1 MRRRLLRSVAVVWLA
16 CHLAAVCVA
25 AVAACCPPAH
35 HEDKQTECCPGV
47 GPGQGCPMHHTTQ
60 GKPQCGMRSTRRPTH
75 AALLSLSPGIGLVP
89 HFSTTLVTMQSLDTV
104 RATTP
109 SALARAERPDS
120 PPPRS

>member
-1 MRRRLLRSVAVVWLA
+1 
-16 CHLAAVCVA
+16 
-25 AVAACCPPAH
+25 
-35 HEDKQTECCPGV
+35 
-47 GPGQGCPMHHTTQ
+47 MHHTTE
-60 GKPQCGMRSTRRPTH
+60 GKPECVMRSTCGHTD
-75 AALLSLSPGIGLVP
+75 AALVSLSAGIGLVP